1 MRMSSITRHNGS
13 IFKMTGFG
21 LFPQTPNLRS
31 SIGKEGKGNFRER
44 ERTRYMVLLERMIEG
59 QKMCLEKTR

>member
-1 MRMSSITRHNGS
+1 
-13 IFKMTGFG
+13 MTGFG

-31 SIGKEGKGNFRER
+31 SIEKEGKGNSRER